1 MKKPGGRRMPNAG
14 YGNDQSRW
22 GDEQRDVAGPFLTG
36 RLPSRCYPFIGM
48 STQAPAPPQKINLRR
63 PDIMEAVQ
71 AQVLSHYRSGL
82 VERIRANGHIL
93 SAGDLTIKLAKEFGF
108 CYGVER
114 AIDLAY
120 AARKA
125 YPERR
130 IFLLGEIIHNPEV
143 NDQIQ
148 RLGILTIASKPGD
161 DEINE
166 LKPEDIVIIPAFGT
180 EVATRRK
187 LEAKG
192 CQFVDTTCGDVM
204 SVWKRV
210 RQYSKDSV
218 TSIIHG
224 KAWHE
229 ETKATSSQAR
239 ASGPGHYLVV
249 FTLAE
254 TDCVC
259 DYIVNGGNKAEFLE
273 KFKHACSEGFDP
285 DVHLRAIGVANQTT
299 MLRGETEEVQ
309 RRLRQAMIQKYGE
322 GEIDKHFRFF
332 DTICG
337 ATQDRQDA
345 LGKLL
350 LEPISLLLVI
360 GGYNSSNTSHLAEMG
375 EAKLPTYF
383 IKNAAKMES
392 EKLICHY
399 DQHKHQEIET
409 RDWLPSGKITVG
421 ITAGASCPNNLI
433 EDAIRRLF
441 ELRGISVQQLIEEA

>member
-1 MKKPGGRRMPNAG
+1 
-14 YGNDQSRW
+14 
-22 GDEQRDVAGPFLTG
+22 
-36 RLPSRCYPFIGM
+36 M
-48 STQAPAPPQKINLRR
+48 STEAPAAPPQKINLRR

-71 AQVLSHYRSGL
+71 AQVLSHYRSEL

-93 SAGDLTIKLAKEFGF
+93 SAGELTIKLAKEFGF

-120 AARKA
+120 AARRA
-125 YPERR
+125 YPDRR

-143 NDQIQ
+143 NDQI
-148 RLGILTIASKPGD
+148 RRMGIVTIAGKPKD
-161 DEINE
+161 EEINQ
-166 LKPEDIVIIPAFGT
+166 LKPEDLVIIPAFGT

-187 LEAKG
+187 LEEKG
-192 CQFVDTTCGDVM
+192 CLFVDTTCGDVM

-210 RQYSKDSV
+210 KQYSKDSV

-239 ASGPGHYLVV
+239 ASGGGHYLVV

-254 TDCVC
+254 TDYVC
-259 DYIVNGGNKAEFLE
+259 NYIVNGGNKGEFLE
-273 KFKHACSEGFDP
+273 KFKGAYSEGFDP
-285 DVHLRAIGVANQTT
+285 DVHLEAIGVANQTT

-309 RRLRQAMIQKYGE
+309 RRLKAAMIQKFGDA
-322 GEIDKHFRFF
+322 EIQKHFRFF
-332 DTICG
+332 DTICS

-345 LGKLL
+345 LEKLL
-350 LEPISLLLVI
+350 HNPLDLLLVI

-375 EAKLPTYF
+375 EAKLPTFF

-392 EKLICHY
+392 DQLIQHW
-399 DQHKHQEIET
+399 DQHKHEEIET
-409 RDWLPSGKITVG
+409 QNWLPRGKVTVG

-441 ELRGISVQQLIEEA
+441 ELRGISVQQVLAA

>member
-1 MKKPGGRRMPNAG
+1 MAIGTLAPKKM
-14 YGNDQSRW
+14 
-22 GDEQRDVAGPFLTG
+22 
-36 RLPSRCYPFIGM
+36 
-48 STQAPAPPQKINLRR
+48 NLRR
-63 PDIMEAVQ
+63 PDIMAAVQ
-71 AQVLSHYRSGL
+71 AQVLSHYRSEV
-82 VERIRANGHIL
+82 VERIRANGNIL
-93 SAGDLTIKLAKEFGF
+93 SAGNLTVKLAKEFGF

-120 AARKA
+120 AARRA
-125 YPERR
+125 YPDQR

-143 NDQIQ
+143 NDQIK
-148 RLGILTIASKPGD
+148 RMGIVTIAGKPRD
-161 DEINE
+161 EEINQ
-166 LKPEDIVIIPAFGT
+166 LGPDDIVIIPAFGT

-187 LEAKG
+187 LEEKG
-192 CQFVDTTCGDVM
+192 CNFVDTTCGDVM

-229 ETKATSSQAR
+229 ETMATSSQAR
-239 ASGPGHYLVV
+239 ASGKGHYLVV
-249 FTLAE
+249 FTLGE
-254 TDCVC
+254 TDYVC
-259 DYIVNGGNKAEFLE
+259 NYIIHGGDKQEFLK
-273 KFKHACSEGFDP
+273 KFKGAYSEGFDP
-285 DVHLRAIGVANQTT
+285 DVDLEAIGVANQTT

-309 RRLRQAMIQKYGE
+309 RRLKNAMIQKYGE
-322 GEIDKHFRFF
+322 AELPRHFRFF

-350 LEPISLLLVI
+350 QEPLDLLLVI

-392 EKLICHY
+392 DKIIHHY
-399 DQHKHQEIET
+399 NQHEHRELET

-433 EDAIRRLF
+433 EDTIRRLF
-441 ELRGISVQQLIEEA
+441 ELRGISVHELLRGVDPPTGSSPASPEPPRA

>member
-1 MKKPGGRRMPNAG
+1 MA
-14 YGNDQSRW
+14 
-22 GDEQRDVAGPFLTG
+22 
-36 RLPSRCYPFIGM
+36 
-48 STQAPAPPQKINLRR
+48 TQAAGTPQKINLRR
-63 PDIMEAVQ
+63 PDIMTAVQ
-71 AQVLSHYRSGL
+71 AQVLSHYRSDL
-82 VERIRANGHIL
+82 VERIRASGHIL

-120 AARKA
+120 AARRA
-125 YPERR
+125 YPDRR

-143 NDQIQ
+143 NDQIR
-148 RLGILTIASKPGD
+148 RLGIVTIAGKPD
-161 DEINE
+161 DEAISQ
-166 LKPEDIVIIPAFGT
+166 LTPEDIVIIPAFGT
-180 EVATRRK
+180 EVGTRKK

-210 RQYSKDSV
+210 RQYSKDQV

-239 ASGPGHYLVV
+239 AHGGGHYLVV

-254 TDCVC
+254 TDYVC
-259 DYIVNGGNKAEFLE
+259 DYIVHGGDKAEFLA
-273 KFKHACSEGFDP
+273 KFKDAHSEGFDP
-285 DVHLRAIGVANQTT
+285 DVHLEAIGVANQTT

-309 RRLRQAMIQKYGE
+309 RRLRAAMIRRYGE
-322 GEIDKHFRFF
+322 GEIDRHFRFF

-345 LGKLL
+345 LEKLL
-350 LEPISLLLVI
+350 RQPLDLLLVI

-375 EAKLPTYF
+375 EARLPTYF
-383 IKNAAKMES
+383 IKNAAKMMS
-392 EKLICHY
+392 ERLIRHY
-399 DQHKHQEIET
+399 DQHQHQEVET
-409 RDWLPSGKITVG
+409 ADWLPAGKVTVG

-433 EDAIRRLF
+433 EDTIRRLF
-441 ELRGISVQQLIEEA
+441 ELRGISVQEYLVS